1 MFRMQLSAG
10 VAIIDGLLNVGLSD
24 SFTSVGLLQGV
35 LTLTLGLII
44 AYQSVKRVSA
54 DEYKTAA

>member
-54 DEYKTAA
+54 DEYETAV